1 MSDILTI
8 IPTLHAEH
16 LAGLM
21 SVPDGS
27 EIVFLEGNRE
37 GKRFFPDGEVYAKLP
52 KTELNERIVILH
64 AGAPDP
70 NAGIVELEMLLCM
83 LTDIGHKNIEVFFS
97 YFPYGMQDSPKHA
110 GETNAAENFIKKLVD
125 YYRIKRIYTLD
136 AHFFGQPWLEKYP
149 VKNIS
154 ASPILKEEALK
165 DYPSAVFLAPDQG
178 SQRRMMLQGVTK
190 KRINSFE
197 IDIVHDEN
205 FISTVKNQ
213 VVGVMDDLV
222 ETGGTAVKFAEL
234 CKKVGAKDV
243 IALITHGLLDS
254 GVKRLKDSYS
264 KVYIANSIKC
274 DDANIDVSAMI
285 LNEIFSD

>member
-8 IPTLHAEH
+8 IPTLHADR

-21 SVPDGS
+21 PMPNGG

-37 GKRFFPDGEVYAKLP
+37 GKRFFPDGEVYVKLP
-52 KTELNERIVILH
+52 KTGLNERIVILH

-83 LTDIGHKNIEVFFS
+83 LAELGHKNIEIFFS
-97 YFPYGMQDSPKHA
+97 YFPYGMQDNPKHT
-110 GETNAAENFIKKLVD
+110 GETNAAENLIKKLVN
-125 YYRIKRIYTLD
+125 YYHVKLIYTLD
-136 AHFFGQPWLEKYP
+136 AHFFGQSWFGKYP
-149 VKNIS
+149 IKNIS

-165 DYPSAVFLAPDQG
+165 NYPSAVFLAPDQG

-205 FISTVKNQ
+205 FISVVKDQ
-213 VVGVMDDLV
+213 VVGVIDDLV

-243 IALITHGLLDS
+243 IALITHGLLES
-254 GVKRLKDSYS
+254 GVQRLKKSYS
-264 KVYIANSIKC
+264 KVYITNSIKC
-274 DDANIDVSAMI
+274 DGANIDVSSLI
-285 LNEIFSD
+285 LNEIF

>member
-1 MSDILTI
+1 MPDILTI

-16 LAGLM
+16 LAKM
-21 SVPDGS
+21 MPASNSS

-37 GKRFFPDGEVYAKLP
+37 GKRFFPDGEVYVKLP

-70 NAGIVELEMLLCM
+70 NAGIVELEMLLCA
-83 LTDIGHKNIEVFFS
+83 LTDIGHKNIEIFFS
-97 YFPYGMQDSPKHA
+97 YFPYGMQDNPKHP
-110 GETNAAENFIKKLVD
+110 GETNAAENLIKKLVD

-136 AHFFGQPWLEKYP
+136 AHFFGQSWFEKYP
-149 VKNIS
+149 IKNIS
-154 ASPILKEEALK
+154 ASPILKEEAFK

-197 IDIVHDEN
+197 IDIAHNEN
-205 FISTVKNQ
+205 FISTVRSQ
-213 VVGVMDDLV
+213 VVGVVDDLV

-234 CKKVGAKDV
+234 CKKIGAKDV
-243 IALITHGLLDS
+243 IALITHGLLES
-254 GVKRLKDSYS
+254 GVKRLKNLYS
-264 KVYIANSIKC
+264 KVYITNS
-274 DDANIDVSAMI
+274 
-285 LNEIFSD
+285 L